1 MSLERKILGEQKI
14 SISFWVKSR
23 FFFSLKKLFFK
34 NFMKQ
39 ENKRTSRTDDGKR
52 RLKLDITSPVQ

>member
-23 FFFSLKKLFFK
+23 FFFSLKKLFFFNEARK
-34 NFMKQ
+34 YIREHRALMMAK
-39 ENKRTSRTDDGKR
+39 ED
-52 RLKLDITSPVQ
+52 

>member
-23 FFFSLKKLFFK
+23 FFFSLKNFF
-34 NFMKQ
+34 FFCMKQ